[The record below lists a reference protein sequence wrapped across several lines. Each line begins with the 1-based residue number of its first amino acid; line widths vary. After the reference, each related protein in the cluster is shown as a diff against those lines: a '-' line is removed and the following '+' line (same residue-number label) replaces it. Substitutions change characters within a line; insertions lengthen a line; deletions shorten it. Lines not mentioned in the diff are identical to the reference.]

1 MLLISQTLIQTQS
14 PDTLILKVW
23 PGVSVTQASL
33 VGMRKIMCHPTP
45 VDPESA
51 FEQNSHVI
59 PKHIQLGKRCTTQ
72 KLLEARCFMKK

>member
-14 PDTLILKVW
+14 SDTLILKVW
-23 PGVSVTQASL
+23 PGVSVTQGSL
-33 VGMRKIMCHPTP
+33 IGMQMIMCHPTP

-59 PKHIQLGKRCTTQ
+59 PKHRQLEKCCATR
-72 KLLEARCFMKK
+72 KLREARCFVKE